1 MIAFSLELDRV
12 ADEAAHA
19 VVAVLEKQG
28 GAESPTVCRWAS
40 RRASRVPV
48 GRLAGAGRLGMPV

>member
-28 GAESPTVCRWAS
+28 
-40 RRASRVPV
+40 VPNPLQYADGLHDV
-48 GRLAGAGRLGMPV
+48 LREYLSDALPVPDDSE